1 MANPFF
7 EELKGKREH
16 LDSEFRRNKDW
27 GTLLPLV
34 NAWFDALKKWEEE
47 DTFFHSFREN
57 RMTMRVTKVTA
68 QAGNTKPPIVHQ
80 LKKPAEGGPYAR
92 DREAGMVTVDSGI
105 QTLNRADIKARFT
118 PGNFAKP
125 GDKYKLGLLE
135 LPGTLLSRDRLLLK
149 QGFPVNGKGAF
160 GVFVPLPPQEDHAL
174 FYTLNDWA
182 KGEGK
187 EEAALRMRGIRNR
200 LTRLKL
206 GQSDDMHSGMAKIA
220 DRTDGRLHYRYGYYG
235 VQDVED
241 EKTKVKKKVYSSAEE
256 IRERISM
263 RMHYSSVLTGMST
276 KEGSYNEIVLAYREH
291 KNALFPMFVDW
302 PGHDDPGKDQ
312 PETKMTVTDESGKP
326 VGFVLR
332 NDGKVA
338 MA

>member
-1 MANPFF
+1 MSNPFF

-47 DTFFHSFREN
+47 DTFFDSFREN
-57 RMTMRVTKVTA
+57 RMTMRVTKVKA
-68 QAGNTKPPIVHQ
+68 QEGNTKPVNVYQ
-80 LKKPAEGGPYAR
+80 LKKPESGGPYGA
-92 DREAGMVTVDSGI
+92 DRKSGMVPLDSGI

-135 LPGTLLSRDRLLLK
+135 LPGTLLNKDKFILK
-149 QGFPVNGKGAF
+149 QGYPINGKGAF

-182 KGEGK
+182 KQNP
-187 EEAALRMRGIRNR
+187 EAAPRMREIRNR

-206 GQSDDMHSGMAKIA
+206 GQSDDMHSGMAKIT

-235 VQDVED
+235 SQDVVD
-241 EKTKVKKKVYSSAEE
+241 EKTKLKKKVFSSAEE
-256 IRERISM
+256 IQSRINM

-291 KNALFPMFVDW
+291 KNPLFPMFVDW
-302 PGHDDPGKDQ
+302 PGHDDPGKDD
-312 PETKMTVTDESGKP
+312 PGTKIPVTDENGKP

-338 MA
+338 LP

>member
-1 MANPFF
+1 MGNPFF

-34 NAWFDALKKWEEE
+34 NLWFEALKKWEEE
-47 DTFFHSFREN
+47 DTFFDSFREN

-68 QAGNTKPPIVHQ
+68 QAGNTKPPNVYQ
-80 LKKPAEGGPYAR
+80 LKKPVGGGPYVA
-92 DREAGMVTVDSGI
+92 DRPAGMVPVDSGI
-105 QTLNRADIKARFT
+105 QMLNRADIKARFT

-135 LPGTLLSRDRLLLK
+135 LPGTLLSKDRLILK
-149 QGFPVNGKGAF
+149 QGYPVKGTGAF

-182 KGEGK
+182 KGN
-187 EEAALRMRGIRNR
+187 EEAALRMREIRNQ

-206 GQSDDMHSGMAKIA
+206 GQSDDMHSGMAKIST
-220 DRTDGRLHYRYGYYG
+220 RTDGRLHYRYGYYG
-235 VQDVED
+235 VQDVPVEG
-241 EKTKVKKKVYSSAEE
+241 TTMKKKVYSSAEE
-256 IRERISM
+256 IRNRVSM
-263 RMHYSSVLTGMST
+263 RMHYSSVLAGMSRAD
-276 KEGSYNEIVLAYREH
+276 GSYNEIVLAYREH

-302 PGHDDPGKDQ
+302 PGHDDPGKDA
-312 PETKMTVTDESGKP
+312 PETEMTVTDENGKP

-338 MA
+338 LP